1 MSSCEHTGL
10 TVRETTDGFRAVF
23 TTLHETLGDEQFD
36 HVMAQLPAN
45 PGTWQSR
52 AHGTGNRARGN

>member
-10 TVRETTDGFRAVF
+10 TVRETTDGVRAVF
-23 TTLHETLGDEQFD
+23 TTLHETLDDEQLD

-45 PGTWQSR
+45 SGTWPS
-52 AHGTGNRARGN
+52 